1 MGDEIC
7 DVKALESTVGAPPVA
22 VMMKSITELDAHCE
36 AVLERST
43 AAVMAWRTSSGGMR
57 SAVVGGGVGF
67 AKRSS
72 PSRLSFPT
80 PEGVADGEAV
90 GLVVLTPG
98 WNETLRINGH
108 AADGGVDVG
117 EALVH
122 CGKAMI
128 RSQLWS
134 AVAGQEA
141 GGPESSGD
149 YVDDAQRAFLRQAS
163 FAAIGSCDG
172 PSAADMSPKG
182 DPPGFIQVLDDRT
195 VAIPDRPG
203 NRRTDTFHNVVQCP
217 EVTVL
222 ALVPGDD
229 RTLEISGRARLTT
242 DAETLASMAVRG
254 KTPKV
259 ALVIDVRRSALQASP
274 AVAAAELWDAR
285 HHVADGDLPRAARI
299 WADHVK
305 RNDDSSV
312 KARMIRAAANAT
324 VIHAGV
330 ERDYERNLY

>member
-1 MGDEIC
+1 MDDEIH
-7 DVKALESTVGAPPVA
+7 DVDALESTVGAPPVA
-22 VMMKSITELDAHCE
+22 VMMKSITDLDAHCD
-36 AVLERST
+36 AVLDRST
-43 AAVMAWRTSSGGMR
+43 AAVMAWRSTSGVMR
-57 SAVVGGGVGF
+57 SAVVGGGAGF
-67 AKRSS
+67 ARSTS
-72 PSRLSFPT
+72 PSRLSFAT
-80 PEGVADGEAV
+80 PEGVVDGEAV
-90 GLVVLTPG
+90 GLVMLTPG
-98 WNETLRINGH
+98 WKETLRINGQV
-108 AADGGVDVG
+108 ADGGVDVD

-128 RSQLWS
+128 RSRFWS
-134 AVAGQEA
+134 VAASSVA

-149 YVDDAQRAFLRQAS
+149 RVDDVQREFLRQAS

-172 PSAADMSPKG
+172 SGTADVSPKG
-182 DPPGFIQVLDDRT
+182 DPPGFVQVIDDTT

-203 NRRTDTFHNVVQCP
+203 NRRTDTFHNVLECP

-222 ALVPGDD
+222 ALVAGDD
-229 RTLEISGRARLTT
+229 RTLEISGRARIST
-242 DAETLASMAVRG
+242 DAETLASMAVNG

-259 ALVIDVRRSALQASP
+259 ALVIDVRQADLRFSP

-285 HHVADGDLPRAARI
+285 HHVAAGDLPRAARI

-305 RNDDSSV
+305 QSDVNGV
-312 KARMIRAAANAT
+312 KARLIRTAANET